1 MSWYTYV
8 VHFIG
13 SVVLVNAIPHFVNGV
28 SG

>member
-8 VHFIG
+8 VYFVG
-13 SVVLVNAIPHFVNGV
+13 GVVLVNAIPHFVNGV